1 MQGVVVF
8 CSFALLELLLATT
21 TEETGSSG
29 SDETTLLTARGIS
42 TGSSGVTNVLMVTT
56 TVRMFNGVHG
66 NTSDTGPVSLLGLSL
81 EVGVVSLQERLI
93 SSLTTSANS
102 NHSSAVALD
111 SLSATG
117 RKSDSSLLTILG
129 VTNDNAR

>member
-1 MQGVVVF
+1 MF
-8 CSFALLELLLATT
+8 LSSFALLELLLATT